1 MNKILVAVMA
11 TLLSLCAV
19 SAAQAAPY
27 RNALGLDL
35 SKVGAPSG
43 AIMSEA
49 NSGTS
54 PDLSNQDNN
63 ADVQTLAAAL
73 VFAKTG
79 DTAMRDKVCR
89 NLDKVQGTEAGA
101 RALAVARGV
110 QAYALAADYVNAPA
124 NCANEPKFR
133 SWLSGIRR
141 FATTGGPSNII
152 TCDEQRPNNWGT
164 HCGASRIAVDI
175 YLGDTADLQRAATVF
190 RGWTGERSAYAGF
203 SYGDLSWQA
212 DSSKPVGVNPVGA
225 KKGSLDVDGVLPD
238 DQRRG
243 GSCCTLTKENYVWE
257 ALQGATTQ
265 ALLLAVQGYDSLN
278 WGNRA
283 IQRAVAWE
291 YRVNNFPATG
301 DDHFLPYIVNRV
313 YGTSFST
320 SSGSAFGKGMGGSE
334 WFAPALT
341 VSANATAPATT
352 PAPAPT
358 TTTPAPA
365 PTTTTPAP
373 APTTTTPAP
382 VPTTTTPAPVPTTTT
397 PAPVPTTTTPAP
409 APTTTTP
416 APAPTSQT
424 IGTTADYYVEGGTTY
439 NSGNVLIDGSPA
451 RVGYFRFAVPAGS
464 APKSATL
471 RLFNVAT
478 ASSTG
483 NTVEVRNAAGTVV
496 AKTTIGS
503 AAGWNTVTI
512 PGSALAAGKEIT
524 IVVKRSATSRTD
536 YASREASTNRPQ
548 LVIAR

>member
-11 TLLSLCAV
+11 TLLSLCSV

-35 SKVGAPSG
+35 SKVGAPTG
-43 AIMSEA
+43 AIQSDA
-49 NSGTS
+49 NGGAS
-54 PDLSNQDNN
+54 PDLANQDNN

-89 NLDKVQGTEAGA
+89 TLDKVQGTEAGA

-124 NCANEPKFR
+124 KCANEPKFR

-164 HCGASRIAVDI
+164 HCGASRIAIDV

-313 YGTSFST
+313 YATSFST

-365 PTTTTPAP
+365 PTTTPP
-373 APTTTTPAP
+373 
-382 VPTTTTPAPVPTTTT
+382 
-397 PAPVPTTTTPAP
+397 PAP

-512 PGSALAAGKEIT
+512 PGSTLAAGKEIT